1 MIYNLHS
8 YNHVCK
14 IIQLVPSKDNPKLFL
29 KKTFLQNVQFQIE
42 KNISDENFGILEL
55 CKNIGISRSQLHNK
69 IKAQTG
75 LSTSIFIRSLRLKR
89 ANALI
94 NNSELNISEIAYEVG
109 FKDPSYFSRLYSE
122 QYGVSPSV
130 KRKITFKY

>member
-1 MIYNLHS
+1 MIYTLHS
-8 YNHVCK
+8 YNPICK
-14 IIQLVPSKDNPKLFL
+14 IIPLVPRKDNAKLFL
-29 KKTFLQNVQFQIE
+29 KKTFLQNVQFEIE

-55 CKNIGISRSQLHNK
+55 CQAIGISRSQLHNK

-75 LSTSIFIRSLRLKR
+75 LSTSIFIRSLRLKK

-94 NNSELNISEIAYEVG
+94 NNSDLNISEIAYEVG

-122 QYGVSPSV
+122 EYGFPPSV